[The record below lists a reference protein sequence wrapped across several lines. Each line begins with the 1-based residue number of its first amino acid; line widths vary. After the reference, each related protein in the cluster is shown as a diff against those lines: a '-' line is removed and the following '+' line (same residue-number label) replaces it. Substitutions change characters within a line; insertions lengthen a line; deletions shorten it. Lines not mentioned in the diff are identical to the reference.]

1 MPKTLSDCMTSA
13 SLLLCGRKS
22 RPSRA
27 AASDAGAS
35 ARAFHSSRGSAGG
48 GAGGG
53 ADSGNRRQR
62 NSRHGSSSHH
72 HHRQA
77 VGENEDGRGGSASH
91 RLWACAGSDL
101 SGDCMSLHID
111 GALQEFPS
119 ASVINTGIIRNNNS
133 ESNRLPRAVM
143 LARERVLQRLGV
155 PVSGIRQSRVEV
167 STGSPRSEVRLV
179 AAGDWET
186 SISTVSLPGSTSL
199 IESFVEAHSHPL
211 MHEGEKKPPG
221 LTVNSFTLLQHEVYS
236 GVEPSNDLPQSTQL
250 NDCSIC
256 LESFVEGNSLSTL
269 PCNHRFH
276 SSCLYPWVEICGEC
290 PYCRAAINP
299 SKR

>member
-1 MPKTLSDCMTSA
+1 MTSA

-35 ARAFHSSRGSAGG
+35 ARAFHSSRGSAG

-91 RLWACAGSDL
+91 RLRASAGSDI
-101 SGDCMSLHID
+101 SGDCISLHID

-119 ASVINTGIIRNNNS
+119 GSVINTGIIRNNNS
-133 ESNRLPRAVM
+133 ASNRLPRGVM

-155 PVSGIRQSRVEV
+155 PVSGTRQSRVDL
-167 STGSPRSEVRLV
+167 STGSPRSEVWLV
-179 AAGDWET
+179 DGGDWET
-186 SISTVSLPGSTSL
+186 SRSTVSLLGSTSL

-221 LTVNSFTLLQHEVYS
+221 LTVDSFTLLQREVYS
-236 GVEPSNDLPQSTQL
+236 GVEPSNDLARSTQL

-256 LESFVEGNSLSTL
+256 LESFVEGNSLTTL

-276 SSCLYPWVEICGEC
+276 SSCLYPWVETCGEC
-290 PYCRAAINP
+290 PYCRAAIYP
-299 SKR
+299 SRR